1 MKLSED
7 TINLLKNFSAINP
20 NMVFKAG
27 NTINT
32 ISEAKNIL
40 ATAKIAESFDQTFGI
55 YDLNVFLA
63 ALSLVESPELTLGES
78 SITIRDG
85 VTSIEYFY
93 SSPSALT
100 SPAKM
105 ATMPQAD
112 VVLNLSAD
120 VINKIKRAAAVF
132 GHTTVSITGAGGRVS
147 ISAVDPKNP
156 TANKY
161 SILLDEVN
169 ARRES
174 FTFVI
179 SIGNLKMLPGD
190 YTVEISS
197 KLISHFKNNSAPV
210 EYFIALDKTSTFA
223 G

>member
-7 TINLLKNFSAINP
+7 TVNLLKNFSAINP

-40 ATAKIAESFDQTFGI
+40 ATAQIAEKFEKTFGI
-55 YDLNVFLA
+55 YDLIEFLA
-63 ALSLVESPELTLGES
+63 AVSLVEDPELTLNES

-93 SSPSALT
+93 SEPSILT

-105 ATMPQAD
+105 VTMPKPE

-120 VINKIKRAAAVF
+120 VINKIKRASAVF
-132 GHTTVSITGAGGRVS
+132 GHAGYR
-147 ISAVDPKNP
+147 
-156 TANKY
+156 
-161 SILLDEVN
+161 
-169 ARRES
+169 
-174 FTFVI
+174 
-179 SIGNLKMLPGD
+179 
-190 YTVEISS
+190 
-197 KLISHFKNNSAPV
+197 
-210 EYFIALDKTSTFA
+210 
-223 G
+223 

>member
-1 MKLSED
+1 MHLSED
-7 TINLLKNFSAINP
+7 TLNLLKNFSAINP

-55 YDLNVFLA
+55 YDLNEFLA
-63 ALSLVESPELTLGES
+63 AVSLVENPELTLGES

-93 SSPSALT
+93 SEPSILT
-100 SPAKM
+100 SPSKM
-105 ATMPQAD
+105 VTMPTVD

-120 VINKIKRAAAVF
+120 VINKIKRACAVF
-132 GHTTVSITGAGGRVS
+132 GHTSLAITGDKGRVS
-147 ISAVDPKNP
+147 VSIVDPKNP

-169 ARRES
+169 ACKEA
-174 FTFVI
+174 FTFVMA
-179 SIGNLKMLPGD
+179 IGNLKMLPGD

>member
-7 TINLLKNFSAINP
+7 TVNLLKNFSAINP

-40 ATAKIAESFDQTFGI
+40 ATAQIAEKFEKTFGI
-55 YDLNVFLA
+55 YDLIEFLA
-63 ALSLVESPELTLGES
+63 AVSLVEDPELTLNES

-93 SSPSALT
+93 SEPSILT

-105 ATMPQAD
+105 VTMPKPE

-120 VINKIKRAAAVF
+120 VINKIKRASAVF
-132 GHTTVSITGAGGRVS
+132 GHASLAITGDKGRVS
-147 ISAVDPKNP
+147 VSIVDPKNP
-156 TANKY
+156 SANTY
-161 SILLDEVN
+161 SILLDEAN
-169 ARRES
+169 DCKES
-174 FTFVI
+174 FTFVMA
-179 SIGNLKMLPGD
+179 IGNLKMLPGD

-197 KLISHFKNNSAPV
+197 KLISHFKNNSTPV
-210 EYFIALDKTSTFA
+210 EYYIALEKTSTFA

>member
-1 MKLSED
+1 MLS
-7 TINLLKNFSAINP
+7 
-20 NMVFKAG
+20 
-27 NTINT
+27 
-32 ISEAKNIL
+32 
-40 ATAKIAESFDQTFGI
+40 
-55 YDLNVFLA
+55 
-63 ALSLVESPELTLGES
+63 
-78 SITIRDG
+78 
-85 VTSIEYFY
+85 
-93 SSPSALT
+93 
-100 SPAKM
+100 
-105 ATMPQAD
+105 
-112 VVLNLSAD
+112 LSAD

-169 ARRES
+169 ACRES